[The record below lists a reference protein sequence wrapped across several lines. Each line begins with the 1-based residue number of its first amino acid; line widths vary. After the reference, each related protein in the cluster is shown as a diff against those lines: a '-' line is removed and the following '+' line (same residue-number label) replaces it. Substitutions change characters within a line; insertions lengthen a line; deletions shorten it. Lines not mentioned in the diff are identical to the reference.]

1 MPFGLGIWE
10 ILILAGV
17 LVLLFGSKGAPA
29 MARRLGTGVREMKDA
44 VSDMDPRSVFDA
56 KDEPEKPKAM
66 PAIEAAA
73 PAADPIAESV
83 AVPENV
89 VAPDAIAASDGDP
102 PAPPAN

>member
-29 MARRLGTGVREMKDA
+29 MARRLGAGVREMKDA

-56 KDEPEKPKAM
+56 KDEPEKPKAKAV
-66 PAIEAAA
+66 PALEAARSEPLPGGRDRSRA
-73 PAADPIAESV
+73 RERT
-83 AVPENV
+83 
-89 VAPDAIAASDGDP
+89 GRRRQP
-102 PAPPAN
+102 P

>member
-17 LVLLFGSKGAPA
+17 LVLLFGAKGAPA

-44 VSDMDPRSVFDA
+44 VSDMDPRTVFDA

-66 PAIEAAA
+66 PALEAAA
-73 PAADPIAESV
+73 PAAAPAAPAV
-83 AVPENV
+83 AVPESV
-89 VAPDAIAASDGDP
+89 VTLDAIAAPHDG
-102 PAPPAN
+102 PPAN